1 MTNVRSNGNG
11 FTFNIV
17 GFSDTS
23 IPPAVK
29 NITYE
34 VFMDAI
40 IIKFESSKPF
50 DGEAVVRWKKNRGTE
65 QETRIRPY
73 EAGKYS
79 ITLEGLEA
87 GNKPYNADI
96 CLEKNGLE
104 GERSSI
110 SFITSRLPSVEWP
123 YIYLGKGAAGMGSLN
138 SGSNIALRVYN
149 ASEAETIVWEFN
161 GKEIAPEGNGYYT
174 VNQSGTLRAT
184 VYWNDGETDIMEKII
199 TVTE

>member
-40 IIKFESSKPF
+40 IINFESSKPF

-65 QETRIRPY
+65 QEPSESTSDQDLDL
-73 EAGKYS
+73 GS
-79 ITLEGLEA
+79 IADTL
-87 GNKPYNADI
+87 
-96 CLEKNGLE
+96 
-104 GERSSI
+104 SS
-110 SFITSRLPSVEWP
+110 FR
-123 YIYLGKGAAGMGSLN
+123 K
-138 SGSNIALRVYN
+138 
-149 ASEAETIVWEFN
+149 
-161 GKEIAPEGNGYYT
+161 K
-174 VNQSGTLRAT
+174 
-184 VYWNDGETDIMEKII
+184 
-199 TVTE
+199 

>member
-1 MTNVRSNGNG
+1 M
-11 FTFNIV
+11 
-17 GFSDTS
+17 
-23 IPPAVK
+23 
-29 NITYE
+29 
-34 VFMDAI
+34 
-40 IIKFESSKPF
+40 
-50 DGEAVVRWKKNRGTE
+50 
-65 QETRIRPY
+65 
-73 EAGKYS
+73 
-79 ITLEGLEA
+79 
-87 GNKPYNADI
+87 
-96 CLEKNGLE
+96 EKNGLE
-104 GERSSI
+104 GETSSI

-138 SGSNIALRVYN
+138 YGSNIALRVYN